1 MIRFRLRE
9 MTVEKEFKEE
19 RRLSL
24 EEIVRRTDR
33 GETRCQKNIVDML
46 QEHGIIIQVSCK

>member
-46 QEHGIIIQVSCK
+46 QEHGIIIK